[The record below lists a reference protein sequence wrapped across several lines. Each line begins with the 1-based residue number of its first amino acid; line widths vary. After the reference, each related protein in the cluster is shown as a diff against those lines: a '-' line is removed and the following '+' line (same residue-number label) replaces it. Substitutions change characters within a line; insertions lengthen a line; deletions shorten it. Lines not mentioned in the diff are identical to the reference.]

1 MTDAGNVVYRVDAQD
16 RLVFVNDEWD
26 RFAAANAGQA
36 CLSAKVLGRP
46 LWDFVSDRTT
56 RLLYGNLLA
65 KVRAG
70 GSVRFP
76 FRCDSPDCRRFLEM
90 AAVPAGRGAVE
101 FTVRTAALEPRPA
114 LALLDPAIPRDE
126 ELLRV
131 CGWCKKVEIDG
142 LWYETEVAVAK
153 LGLFG
158 AHALPLVT
166 HGMCLEC
173 EAAMSKTLGA

>member
-1 MTDAGNVVYRVDAQD
+1 MADEGIVVYRVDAED
-16 RLVFVNDEWD
+16 RLAFVNDEWD

-36 CLSAKVLGRP
+36 CLSSKVLGRP

-56 RLLYGNLLA
+56 RLLYGSMLA

-70 GSVRFP
+70 APVRFP

-90 AAVPAGRGAVE
+90 SAGLADLGAVE
-101 FTVRTAALEPRPA
+101 FTVRTAAIESRPA
-114 LALLDPAIPRDE
+114 QALLDPATPRTE
-126 ELLRV
+126 ALLRI
-131 CGWCKKVEIDG
+131 CGWCKKVEIGG

-173 EAAMSKTLGA
+173 EAAMTRTIGD